1 MLDIERNARNN
12 ISIHALRKECDMGK
26 KGMQDLIRYIS
37 IHALRKECDLLRRLK
52 THGTRYFYPRTP

>member
-1 MLDIERNARNN
+1 
-12 ISIHALRKECDMGK
+12 MGK